1 MAQSARDL
9 VLNRKR
15 KVHILN
21 HIDGVLEA
29 GEMLVVL
36 GPPGSGCTSLLKAL
50 SGERNGIYVN
60 ENSDLNY
67 NGMNRPASNANGQV
81 YLTKNSE
88 VDTEVKLYTL
98 LRLMYTFLSLLSVR
112 RYSTC
117 RRMFFTDH
125 RFAAEARVPRHLPGG
140 VSPAVFAQHQRDVA
154 MAIYGISHTV
164 NTVVGNDF
172 VRGVSGGE

>member
-50 SGERNGIYVN
+50 SGERNGIYVD
-60 ENSDLNY
+60 ENSELNY
-67 NGMNRPASNANGQV
+67 NGMYDPPQ
-81 YLTKNSE
+81 
-88 VDTEVKLYTL
+88 TL
-98 LRLMYTFLSLLSVR
+98 MVR
-112 RYSTC
+112 YIRQRTQKSI
-117 RRMFFTDH
+117 
-125 RFAAEARVPRHLPGG
+125 PR
-140 VSPAVFAQHQRDVA
+140 
-154 MAIYGISHTV
+154 
-164 NTVVGNDF
+164 
-172 VRGVSGGE
+172 